1 MAVAS
6 ADATKTETV
15 QSGESSPSRR
25 ASDAASDR
33 RVSDAASDC
42 SSGGLS
48 YNAADPPNY
57 SRELDLQVSPKSEEY
72 RNLFRLPPDEVLLQ
86 DFNCALQENFL
97 LQGHMYVF
105 SQHICFYSN
114 LFGFE
119 TKKVI
124 PFNEVTAVRR
134 AKAAGIFP
142 TAIEIIAG
150 GKKYFFT
157 SFLSRDEAFK
167 LIRDGWCQYGN
178 GSKECTDS
186 LDSKSEL
193 NIEENG
199 ELGTEKAMGSKH
211 LGYES
216 DSSKR
221 HRDIPVL
228 EDPKLPLEVEDGIV
242 SSLGVQDNVEE
253 DAEPAVN
260 NDSSSSRKSLAWVE
274 ENSDA
279 PKVPDCFTKVAES
292 KFPITV
298 EEFFNLFFSDDAVD
312 FLESFHRSCGDKEFR
327 CSSWYPHDN
336 FGHARDTSFKHP
348 IKLYLGAKFGS
359 CQEVQKFRVYRNSHL
374 VMETSQEVND
384 VPYGDYF
391 RVEGLWDVERH
402 GDDPAMSCIVRIYA
416 NVAFSKKTMWK
427 GKIVQNTLDETRDAY
442 AIWIKNAHELL
453 KQNKLEKEESSAS
466 LLYALFPHKTPG
478 GFVADFIIKGQVHE
492 DREAETGET
501 VAVRSKGTSDV
512 RMPQLLSDSVD
523 EKERVGDPLRVTLN
537 VVTSV
542 ASLFREAVVNFSS
555 SLKSQ
560 SQVTVLLVMVFAV
573 ILLLMQLSIVV
584 LLTRPQQVQL
594 ITPVDYTGA
603 SSGVIAQTPETMMAW
618 LEKRIHHLKD
628 EMLTIET
635 LLEKM
640 RYEHTFLKAQLNDLE
655 HFRKQRR

>member
-15 QSGESSPSRR
+15 QSVESSPSRR

-33 RVSDAASDC
+33 RISDAASDS

-57 SRELDLQVSPKSEEY
+57 SRELEIQVSPKSEEY
-72 RNLFRLPPDEVLLQ
+72 RNLFRLPQDEVLLQ

-97 LQGHMYVF
+97 LQLFLILWLQGHMYVF

-119 TKKVI
+119 TKSRMEKMYPEHGLVDLDIVRRKVETVFGHTIGFEASILRYLKWVRMENTIHEDLDEKKVI

-167 LIRDGWCQYGN
+167 LIWDGWCQYGN

-186 LDSKSEL
+186 LDSKSEP

-211 LGYES
+211 LEYES

-228 EDPKLPLEVEDGIV
+228 EDPKLPLEGEDGIV

-279 PKVPDCFTKVAES
+279 S
-292 KFPITV
+292 KG
-298 EEFFNLFFSDDAVD
+298 LFFSL
-312 FLESFHRSCGDKEFR
+312 F
-327 CSSWYPHDN
+327 CS
-336 FGHARDTSFKHP
+336 
-348 IKLYLGAKFGS
+348 GAKFGS
-359 CQEVQKFRVYRNSHL
+359 CQEVQKFRVYRN
-374 VMETSQEVND
+374 
-384 VPYGDYF
+384 
-391 RVEGLWDVERH
+391 R
-402 GDDPAMSCIVRIYA
+402 
-416 NVAFSKKTMWK
+416 
-427 GKIVQNTLDETRDAY
+427 
-442 AIWIKNAHELL
+442 LL
-453 KQNKLEKEESSAS
+453 
-466 LLYALFPHKTPG
+466 
-478 GFVADFIIKGQVHE
+478 I
-492 DREAETGET
+492 
-501 VAVRSKGTSDV
+501 
-512 RMPQLLSDSVD
+512 
-523 EKERVGDPLRVTLN
+523 
-537 VVTSV
+537 
-542 ASLFREAVVNFSS
+542 
-555 SLKSQ
+555 
-560 SQVTVLLVMVFAV
+560 
-573 ILLLMQLSIVV
+573 
-584 LLTRPQQVQL
+584 
-594 ITPVDYTGA
+594 
-603 SSGVIAQTPETMMAW
+603 
-618 LEKRIHHLKD
+618 
-628 EMLTIET
+628 
-635 LLEKM
+635 
-640 RYEHTFLKAQLNDLE
+640 
-655 HFRKQRR
+655 

>member
-15 QSGESSPSRR
+15 QSVESSPSRR
-25 ASDAASDR
+25 ASDAASD
-33 RVSDAASDC
+33 S

-48 YNAADPPNY
+48 YNAADPPNSSPNY
-57 SRELDLQVSPKSEEY
+57 SREFEIQVSPKSEEY

-119 TKKVI
+119 TKKII

-150 GKKYFFT
+150 GRKYFFT

-167 LIRDGWCQYGN
+167 LIWDGWCQYGN

-211 LGYES
+211 LEYES

-221 HRDIPVL
+221 QRDIPVL
-228 EDPKLPLEVEDGIV
+228 EDPKLPLEGEDGIV

-292 KFPITV
+292 KFPIRV

-312 FLESFHRSCGDKEFR
+312 FLESFHRSCGDKDFR

-374 VMETSQEVND
+374 VIETSQEVND

-402 GDDPAMSCIVRIYA
+402 GDGPAMSCIVRIYA

-453 KQNKLEKEESSAS
+453 KQKNLEKEERGS
-466 LLYALFPHKTPG
+466 
-478 GFVADFIIKGQVHE
+478 VADFIIKGQVHE
-492 DREAETGET
+492 DGEAET
-501 VAVRSKGTSDV
+501 VAVRSQGTSEV
-512 RMPQLLSDSVD
+512 RMPQISLDSVD

-560 SQVTVLLVMVFAV
+560 SQVTVLLVMAFAV

-584 LLTRPQQVQL
+584 LLTRPQQIQL
-594 ITPVDYTGA
+594 ITQADYTGA

-640 RYEHTFLKAQLNDLE
+640 QHEHTFLKAQLNDLE

>member
-15 QSGESSPSRR
+15 QSVESSPSRR
-25 ASDAASDR
+25 ASDAASD
-33 RVSDAASDC
+33 S

-48 YNAADPPNY
+48 YNAADPPNSSPNY
-57 SRELDLQVSPKSEEY
+57 SREFEIQVSPKSEEY

-119 TKKVI
+119 TKKII

-150 GKKYFFT
+150 GRKYFFT

-167 LIRDGWCQYGN
+167 LIWDGWCQYGN

-211 LGYES
+211 LEYES

-221 HRDIPVL
+221 QRDIPVL
-228 EDPKLPLEVEDGIV
+228 EDPKLPLEGEDGIV

-292 KFPITV
+292 KFPIRV

-312 FLESFHRSCGDKEFR
+312 FLESFHRSCGDKDFR

-374 VMETSQEVND
+374 VIETSQEVND

-402 GDDPAMSCIVRIYA
+402 GDGPAMSCIVRIYA

-453 KQNKLEKEESSAS
+453 KQKNLEKEES
-466 LLYALFPHKTPG
+466 
-478 GFVADFIIKGQVHE
+478 
-492 DREAETGET
+492 
-501 VAVRSKGTSDV
+501 
-512 RMPQLLSDSVD
+512 
-523 EKERVGDPLRVTLN
+523 
-537 VVTSV
+537 
-542 ASLFREAVVNFSS
+542 
-555 SLKSQ
+555 
-560 SQVTVLLVMVFAV
+560 
-573 ILLLMQLSIVV
+573 
-584 LLTRPQQVQL
+584 
-594 ITPVDYTGA
+594 
-603 SSGVIAQTPETMMAW
+603 
-618 LEKRIHHLKD
+618 KR
-628 EMLTIET
+628 
-635 LLEKM
+635 
-640 RYEHTFLKAQLNDLE
+640 FCG
-655 HFRKQRR
+655 

>member
-15 QSGESSPSRR
+15 QSVESSPSRR

-33 RVSDAASDC
+33 RISDAASDS

-57 SRELDLQVSPKSEEY
+57 SRELEIQVRSILVSPKSEEY
-72 RNLFRLPPDEVLLQ
+72 RNLFRLPQDEVLLQ

-167 LIRDGWCQYGN
+167 LIWDGWCQYGN

-186 LDSKSEL
+186 LDSKSEP

-211 LGYES
+211 LEYES

-228 EDPKLPLEVEDGIV
+228 EDPKLPLEGEDGIV

-279 PKVPDCFTKVAES
+279 
-292 KFPITV
+292 
-298 EEFFNLFFSDDAVD
+298 
-312 FLESFHRSCGDKEFR
+312 
-327 CSSWYPHDN
+327 
-336 FGHARDTSFKHP
+336 
-348 IKLYLGAKFGS
+348 
-359 CQEVQKFRVYRNSHL
+359 
-374 VMETSQEVND
+374 
-384 VPYGDYF
+384 
-391 RVEGLWDVERH
+391 
-402 GDDPAMSCIVRIYA
+402 
-416 NVAFSKKTMWK
+416 
-427 GKIVQNTLDETRDAY
+427 
-442 AIWIKNAHELL
+442 
-453 KQNKLEKEESSAS
+453 
-466 LLYALFPHKTPG
+466 
-478 GFVADFIIKGQVHE
+478 
-492 DREAETGET
+492 
-501 VAVRSKGTSDV
+501 SKG
-512 RMPQLLSDSVD
+512 
-523 EKERVGDPLRVTLN
+523 
-537 VVTSV
+537 
-542 ASLFREAVVNFSS
+542 
-555 SLKSQ
+555 
-560 SQVTVLLVMVFAV
+560 
-573 ILLLMQLSIVV
+573 
-584 LLTRPQQVQL
+584 
-594 ITPVDYTGA
+594 
-603 SSGVIAQTPETMMAW
+603 
-618 LEKRIHHLKD
+618 
-628 EMLTIET
+628 
-635 LLEKM
+635 
-640 RYEHTFLKAQLNDLE
+640 
-655 HFRKQRR
+655 